1 MALDTDAVEAVAFDS
16 YGTLVDPG
24 SVTDALGEHVDDP
37 ELVAERWRT
46 RSLEYAFVATSTG
59 EYDTFYELNR
69 HALRQAL
76 HTVDADLSADERDEV
91 LAAYHDLTVFDD
103 VRPGMERL
111 ADAGY
116 DLYVLS
122 NGNPEML
129 DSMADSVGLDG
140 LVEEYVSADEI
151 RRFKPA
157 PEIYEHGAE
166 RIGVPPERVA
176 FVAAGWWDVPG
187 ALHAGM
193 QGVWVNR
200 ADDIWGPYE
209 VEPDLTVA
217 AFDELADE
225 LDA

>member
-1 MALDTDAVEAVAFDS
+1 MALGTDAVEAIAFDS

-24 SVTDALGEHVDDP
+24 SVTAVLSDHVEEAD
-37 ELVAERWRT
+37 LVAERWRR
-46 RSLEYAFVATSTG
+46 RSLEYAFVATATG

-69 HALRQAL
+69 HALKHAL
-76 HTVDADLSADERDEV
+76 HTVGVELSEAERDEV
-91 LAAYHDLTVFDD
+91 LAAYHDLDVFDD

-129 DSMADSVGLDG
+129 DSMAESVDLDG
-140 LVEEYVSADEI
+140 LVEASISADEI
-151 RRFKPA
+151 SRFKPA
-157 PEIYEHGAE
+157 PEIYEHGAD

-200 ADDIWGPYE
+200 TDDIWGPYG
-209 VEPDLTVA
+209 VDPDLTVA
-217 AFDELADE
+217 AFDELADA

>member
-24 SVTDALGEHVDDP
+24 SVTDALADHVDDP

-76 HTVDADLSADERDEV
+76 HTVGVDLSADERDEV

-111 ADAGY
+111 ADAGH

-129 DSMADSVGLDG
+129 DSMADSVDLDG
-140 LVEEYVSADEI
+140 LVEDYISADEI
-151 RRFKPA
+151 SRFKPA

-200 ADDIWGPYE
+200 SDDIWGPYE

-225 LDA
+225 LGA